1 MARRRVEGGAARADE
16 PGAPLAGV
24 MTGVVKDNRDPEGLG
39 RVKLAIAG
47 VSKEESAWARVATP
61 MAGNR
66 RGAYFLPEIGD
77 EVLVA
82 FEGGD
87 TRAPYVLG
95 ALWGKGRSR
104 PPETNEDGAN
114 NRRTIRSRSGHV
126 IRLDDT
132 EGAERIEIVDSSGRS
147 SIVIDSAGGTITIE
161 AQGDLTI
168 AAATGTLRLRG
179 ARIEIEAAAS
189 LTAHGAQ
196 VEVEGDAVTRVKGGL
211 VTIN

>member
-1 MARRRVEGGAARADE
+1 MARRRDESGAARAE
-16 PGAPLAGV
+16 GSGAVAGV
-24 MTGVVKDNRDPEGLG
+24 VTGVVEENRDPEGLG
-39 RVKLAIAG
+39 RVRLAIPG
-47 VSKEESAWARVATP
+47 VLKEETAWARVATP

-66 RGAYFLPEIGD
+66 RGLYFLPEVGD

-82 FEGGD
+82 FERGD
-87 TRAPYVLG
+87 ARAPYVVG

-147 SIVIDSAGGTITIE
+147 SIVIDSAGRTITIE

-168 AAATGTLRLRG
+168 GSATGTLRLQG
-179 ARIEIEAAAS
+179 ARIEIKASAS
-189 LTAHGAQ
+189 LTARGAQ
-196 VEVEGDAVTRVKGGL
+196 VEIQGDAVTSVKGGL